1 MNEERAQ
8 AAGDRETALAREII
22 EASLYMVI
30 ATADQSG
37 QPWASP
43 LYFAPSGYR
52 DFFWVSESDAT
63 HSLNLRDR
71 REVGI
76 VIFDSSVPI
85 GKGQGVYVLGVAR
98 ELPAHETA
106 EGIEVFSKRSVGH
119 GGIEWSVEDVSP
131 PARHRL
137 YQATAEAHY
146 VLDEHDHRVEV
157 SL

>member
-1 MNEERAQ
+1 MNEERDS
-8 AAGDRETALAREII
+8 AAADKESAVAREII
-22 EASLYMVI
+22 DRSLYMVV
-30 ATADQSG
+30 ATADLSG

-43 LYFAPSGYR
+43 VYFAIAGYR
-52 DFFWVSESDAT
+52 DFFWVSEPDAT
-63 HSLNLRDR
+63 HSVNLRDR

-106 EGIEVFSKRSVGH
+106 EGIEVFSKRSTGH